1 MIKEKEIKHN
11 IIVLLSKNK
20 VSSIKDL
27 IFSDLIN
34 SNISYHEF
42 VSVNN
47 VLRESGDIKETIKNL
62 ETSTAHLR
70 F

>member
-34 SNISYHEF
+34 SNISHHEF
-42 VSVNN
+42 VSVND

-62 ETSTAHLR
+62 KTSTAHLR